1 MPSPLALSTGYGRT
15 IEEDGEGMDVRVY
28 VVMIPHE
35 ITPAVVGVYFE
46 LAEAEAVAEAAA
58 DFTVVDSSL
67 LHA

>member
-1 MPSPLALSTGYGRT
+1 MSTRCGRT
-15 IEEDGEGMDVRVY
+15 IEEDGEEMDVTVY

-35 ITPAVVGVYFE
+35 ITPMVVGVYFE
-46 LAEAEAVAEAAA
+46 LAEAEAAAEASQ